1 MSGDLSTGPGLP
13 TPGHA
18 EFEELAVGHA
28 LDALEPFDEARL
40 LEHLP
45 SCSRCR
51 LALGEH
57 REVAAW
63 LAYAVD
69 PVEEPA
75 LPPLLAEV
83 IAAAA
88 STMPADPFAL
98 HPPVPSAAQPRAD
111 SADSADSDD
120 SADRASAAAAD
131 ERDVPAGHVTPVR
144 RPAGRM
150 RIALVGG
157 HRPSRLLAGA
167 ALALAVL
174 LTGVVVGVRASN
186 PSTVTQNADPA
197 QLALE
202 AVAQPGAV
210 ISKLGHTDGHAG
222 SGAAVLAAGHTVLVV
237 DGLAPNQPAK
247 AHYVVWL
254 VTGADTKRALRSF
267 DVHASGA
274 VPVDLGRASTVEEA
288 GTPRFAVTL
297 ERGPAT
303 AVLPTVPGE
312 GVLLPTPALPS

>member
-83 IAAAA
+83 IAATA
-88 STMPADPFAL
+88 STMPADPFAPHSL
-98 HPPVPSAAQPRAD
+98 VRSAAQPRAD
-111 SADSADSDD
+111 SAD
-120 SADRASAAAAD
+120 RAPAAAAD
-131 ERDVPAGHVTPVR
+131 ERDVSAGDVTPAR

-150 RIALVGG
+150 RIALVGR

-222 SGAAVLAAGHTVLVV
+222 SGAAVLAAGHTWLVV

-247 AHYVVWL
+247 THYVVWQ

>member
-88 STMPADPFAL
+88 SNMPADPFAL
-98 HPPVPSAAQPRAD
+98 HSPVPSAAQPRDD
-111 SADSADSDD
+111 SGD

-131 ERDVPAGHVTPVR
+131 ERDVPAGDLTRVR

-157 HRPSRLLAGA
+157 QRPPRLLAGA

-186 PSTVTQNADPA
+186 PSTATRNADPA

-222 SGAAVLAAGHTVLVV
+222 SGSAVLAAGHTVLVV

-247 AHYVVWL
+247 AHYVVWQ

>member
-28 LDALEPFDEARL
+28 LDALEPLDEARL

-98 HPPVPSAAQPRAD
+98 HSPVTSAAQPRD
-111 SADSADSDD
+111 DSADSD
-120 SADRASAAAAD
+120 DRASAAAAD
-131 ERDVPAGHVTPVR
+131 ERDVPAGHVTPAG
-144 RPAGRM
+144 RPPGRM

>member
-1 MSGDLSTGPGLP
+1 VSGDLSTGPGLP

-83 IAAAA
+83 IAATA

-98 HPPVPSAAQPRAD
+98 HSPVPSAAQPRD
-111 SADSADSDD
+111 DTADSADSDD
-120 SADRASAAAAD
+120 SADGASAAAAD
-131 ERDVPAGHVTPVR
+131 ERDVPAGHVTPAR

-274 VPVDLGRASTVEEA
+274 VPVDLGRASTMEEA

-312 GVLLPTPALPS
+312 GVLLPSPALPS

>member
-1 MSGDLSTGPGLP
+1 VSGDLSTGPGLP

-83 IAAAA
+83 IAGAA
-88 STMPADPFAL
+88 SNMPSDPFAL
-98 HPPVPSAAQPRAD
+98 HPPVTSAAQPRD
-111 SADSADSDD
+111 DSDD

-131 ERDVPAGHVTPVR
+131 ERDVPAGHVTHVTPAR

-157 HRPSRLLAGA
+157 QRPSRLLVGA

-254 VTGADTKRALRSF
+254 VTGADNKRALRTF
-267 DVHASGA
+267 NVHASGA